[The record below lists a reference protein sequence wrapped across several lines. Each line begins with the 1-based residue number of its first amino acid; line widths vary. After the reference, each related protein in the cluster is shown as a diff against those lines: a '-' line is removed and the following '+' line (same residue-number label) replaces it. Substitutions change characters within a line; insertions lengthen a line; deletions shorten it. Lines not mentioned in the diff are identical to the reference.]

1 MSRSELIAHA
11 RELSINRPELMTR
24 VELRDEIIRL
34 SETDEE
40 QRRRARGWLGV
51 ARDLVASVV
60 EQRLN
65 LPDAAEM
72 IRNANLRV
80 PKHVPPVATV
90 TLAEIYAAQGHL
102 PRAIKLLDEV
112 LLREPDHAA
121 AEALRATLIE
131 QQAASAAEA
140 DVDTLQSLTSQPEDW
155 ANTSPPPSVTASMPV
170 EVADSVITPER
181 TGTPAEPDIDS
192 AQAQLTE
199 FEVVSS
205 NENATEVAT
214 EVAEV
219 LSSAP
224 AAAEPEVEAPAGA
237 DEVLSSAPAA
247 AEPEVEAAAGA
258 GEVLSSAP
266 AVVYEAIET
275 AAVVA
280 EVLSS
285 AVVDREAEP
294 AVWVADVPSHAVA
307 AAEPAVEVSSLIAP
321 ENVEGPGVTEEM
333 QFAVVGLSAFAVASA
348 AATSAKEPE
357 PSTAVPEL
365 LGEVLLYRRS
375 ESTVVCHWSLTLD
388 TWESRQVHRDGQWVV
403 RVFQVKA
410 AAGPLESEET
420 DIELPGTSGE
430 ILLNDIEGSQQVRM
444 AIGWKAANAFTP
456 VIIGIE
462 VAGDAP
468 EQLSIA
474 WSPLPTV
481 ADPPPDVWLDYAR
494 RSWHALSIGAA
505 P

>member
-1 MSRSELIAHA
+1 MSRDELIAHA

-72 IRNANLRV
+72 IRGANLRV

-112 LLREPDHAA
+112 LLREPYHAA
-121 AEALRATLIE
+121 AEALRSTLIE
-131 QQAASAAEA
+131 QQAASLAEA
-140 DVDTLQSLTSQPEDW
+140 DVEMRQSLIPEPEAW
-155 ANTSPPPSVTASMPV
+155 MNTSPPPDAAASWSA
-170 EVADSVITPER
+170 EVADSVTTPDD
-181 TGTPAEPDIDS
+181 TGASAEPEIAS
-192 AQAQLTE
+192 PETMRAKFEAYSRVAGIAQ
-199 FEVVSS
+199 VS
-205 NENATEVAT
+205 ATESKVEAAD
-214 EVAEV
+214 EVAQVPISAATVADPEAETADRVAAMPTRAAIAAELDIEV
-219 LSSAP
+219 AHGVAQVPISA
-224 AAAEPEVEAPAGA
+224 AVGAEPEVEVTAPVTM
-237 DEVLSSAPAA
+237 ESIES
-247 AEPEVEAAAGA
+247 
-258 GEVLSSAP
+258 
-266 AVVYEAIET
+266 AVVTDGMKSAT
-275 AAVVA
+275 VDASASVVAQAAVVSGI
-280 EVLSS
+280 EPES
-285 AVVDREAEP
+285 AV
-294 AVWVADVPSHAVA
+294 
-307 AAEPAVEVSSLIAP
+307 SLP
-321 ENVEGPGVTEEM
+321 V
-333 QFAVVGLSAFAVASA
+333 
-348 AATSAKEPE
+348 
-357 PSTAVPEL
+357 AVPEI

-375 ESTVVCHWSLTLD
+375 ETSVVCHWSLTAD

-410 AAGPLESEET
+410 AAGPLESEEA

-430 ILLNDIEGSQQVRM
+430 ILLHDIEASHQVRM
-444 AIGWKAANAFTP
+444 AIGWKSANGFTP

-462 VAGDAP
+462 VAGEVP

-474 WSPLPTV
+474 WSPLPSVT
-481 ADPPPDVWLDYAR
+481 DPPLDVWLDHAR

-505 P
+505 PL